1 MQHVGIISAF
11 SVPGGDLLSFSV
23 PEGTEKIA
31 SLWFAR
37 GISTQAD
44 TMIACGMLPKNL
56 LLP

>member
-11 SVPGGDLLSFSV
+11 SMPGGYLLRFSV

-44 TMIACGMLPKNL
+44 TMIFYGMLPKNL